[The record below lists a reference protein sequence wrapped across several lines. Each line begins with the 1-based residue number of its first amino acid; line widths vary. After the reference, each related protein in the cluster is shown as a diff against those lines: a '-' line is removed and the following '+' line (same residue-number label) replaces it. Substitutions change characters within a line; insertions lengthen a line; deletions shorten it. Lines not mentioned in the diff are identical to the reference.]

1 MRESDKLKTVLAIY
15 EQQTKTSIKAELS
28 EVEDHDRCM
37 DQKIRTR
44 TFEARNDRM
53 TGVLVKTKKREECFD
68 RKSGDCC
75 QWKAK
80 GQCTI
85 CFRHDESKR
94 GTVTPSSSLAPRPQ
108 TK

>member
-44 TFEARNDRM
+44 NFEARNDRM
-53 TGVLVKTKKREECFD
+53 TGVLVKTQEGKNALTGNQEIAV
-68 RKSGDCC
+68 SGKQKDSV
-75 QWKAK
+75 QSA
-80 GQCTI
+80 
-85 CFRHDESKR
+85 S
-94 GTVTPSSSLAPRPQ
+94 PPR
-108 TK
+108 